1 MPDRA
6 PLGNVSCPRC
16 RTLLT
21 SADRIPKT
29 TLQALFTPNHK
40 RYLCDSCGLKFTVAG
55 DGSSKKQRTADAYD
69 LPPLKLDMHGK
80 VGKPDRPRSPRPRS
94 RSRYV
99 QSRPRTTRLHVTDVP
114 DIPGIHNS
122 ADKAALKSS
131 EQKAS
136 QMEQELERLRRI
148 EKEYHRL
155 KKANRYLAKASSQRR

>member
-1 MPDRA
+1 MPDEK

-55 DGSSKKQRTADAYD
+55 DGSSRKPKTADAYD

-80 VGKPDRPRSPRPRS
+80 VGKPDRPTPSRP

-99 QSRPRTTRLHVTDVP
+99 QTRPRTTRLHVTDVP

-122 ADKAALKSS
+122 ADKAALKRS

-136 QMEQELERLRRI
+136 RMEQELARLRRI